1 MKYNSIILVVSDSRM
16 DSHHIFTSTQAA
28 AKCHAATVVLGWLV
42 RALLHVG
49 CGATVPFPRTPLFSS
64 CTGHVRARLRLFS
77 TIFLGA
83 LLCLL
88 QNLTAGLDALA
99 CVCVCARIRMHAI
112 LRAHPRSLARS
123 KLLCLL
129 AEHAA

>member
-49 CGATVPFPRTPLFSS
+49 CGASATVPFPRTPLFSS
-64 CTGHVRARLRLFS
+64 CMDMCVRAFVFFAPF
-77 TIFLGA
+77 FLV
-83 LLCLL
+83 LCSAYLK
-88 QNLTAGLDALA
+88 T
-99 CVCVCARIRMHAI
+99 
-112 LRAHPRSLARS
+112 
-123 KLLCLL
+123 
-129 AEHAA
+129 